1 PKMRMMD
8 DVSKRDGDLVEGSLN
23 GKQRRRWKQGENN
36 NTAKTVTNDSKGSL
50 NGEQRCRKENLTTR
64 KFEGG
69 SEIHGRKRKNKRCNE
84 KMREEEEAI
93 KW

>member
-1 PKMRMMD
+1 MRMMD
-8 DVSKRDGDLVEGSLN
+8 NVSKRDGDLVEGSLN
-23 GKQRRRWKQGENN
+23 DEN
-36 NTAKTVTNDSKGSL
+36 
-50 NGEQRCRKENLTTR
+50 RCRKENLTTK

-69 SEIHGRKRKNKRCNE
+69 SEIHGGKRKNKRCNE